1 MMINKDSTYDCYFR
15 SLRWYIKQILDSL
28 TKAEF
33 KYNPERSPGSDSRGK
48 SGKQKAKKKKKPNAS
63 GPSRYTSTESEQS
76 QKRPTVDE
84 ELQQMKEVAKEYM
97 TINNRNWGKMSA
109 MMLAAETRDREI
121 IAHDLCWKVIRKIW
135 RNGKIRQQVCT
146 TDFW

>member
-1 MMINKDSTYDCYFR
+1 
-15 SLRWYIKQILDSL
+15 
-28 TKAEF
+28 
-33 KYNPERSPGSDSRGK
+33 
-48 SGKQKAKKKKKPNAS
+48 
-63 GPSRYTSTESEQS
+63 
-76 QKRPTVDE
+76 VDE

-146 TDFW
+146 TDIW